1 MGWEADRNSE
11 TLALRETKSP
21 TLTEPRTAV
30 EDEKTIRPVEMD
42 WSSVFSPASQNA
54 EGPLV
59 EMSLGRGSK

>member
-54 EGPLV
+54 EDPLG
-59 EMSLGRGSK
+59 EDELGKW